1 MKRWIS
7 YILLLGLFCSV
18 FCFRTAEAAPAV
30 LTLSADACI
39 LADADSGQ
47 VLYEKNM
54 NQRIYPA
61 SLVKVLTCLLALENC
76 DPDETVIV
84 PESALDI
91 EPDSSAIYVEPGEVL
106 TMRDCL
112 YTLIMASAND
122 IANTIAEHVSGSVSA
137 FVDLMN
143 RRAAELGAQNTHF
156 TNPHGLHRSDNYTT
170 LSDLLLIATAAWKR
184 PEFREILLT
193 AQYSIPPTNYCSETR
208 YYNQTHEMRRYL
220 GPYYYSPCLGGK
232 TGYTPESGYSLLSY
246 AQKEED
252 GIPLLT
258 LVAGCSVYGQQYEDS
273 ETLFEYGFDSFKKA
287 SQPLKG
293 TYLGQIPVYLDTAME
308 KKLGYVKVCASS
320 DLVYDISISAS
331 DTPSFDIEA
340 DFPTGLVYPV
350 SDGDAAGYLRYRLN
364 GKLIASIPCEIT
376 ETGNLTALAETG
388 ESQPSAP
395 ASPTYLLSP
404 TLTYCLAAAAFLLF
418 AGFLAALRYLLL
430 HRSRR

>member
-1 MKRWIS
+1 MKCGAIRAPTI
-7 YILLLGLFCSV
+7 ILPAL
-18 FCFRTAEAAPAV
+18 AEKPVIRPNPA
-30 LTLSADACI
+30 
-39 LADADSGQ
+39 
-47 VLYEKNM
+47 
-54 NQRIYPA
+54 
-61 SLVKVLTCLLALENC
+61 
-76 DPDETVIV
+76 
-84 PESALDI
+84 
-91 EPDSSAIYVEPGEVL
+91 
-106 TMRDCL
+106 
-112 YTLIMASAND
+112 
-122 IANTIAEHVSGSVSA
+122 
-137 FVDLMN
+137 
-143 RRAAELGAQNTHF
+143 
-156 TNPHGLHRSDNYTT
+156 
-170 LSDLLLIATAAWKR
+170 
-184 PEFREILLT
+184 
-193 AQYSIPPTNYCSETR
+193 
-208 YYNQTHEMRRYL
+208 
-220 GPYYYSPCLGGK
+220 
-232 TGYTPESGYSLLSY
+232 TPFSRN

-252 GIPLLT
+252 GITLLT

-293 TYLGQIPVYLDTAME
+293 TYLGQIPVYLDAAME

-320 DLVYDISISAS
+320 DLVYDISVSAS

-430 HRSRR
+430 HHSRR